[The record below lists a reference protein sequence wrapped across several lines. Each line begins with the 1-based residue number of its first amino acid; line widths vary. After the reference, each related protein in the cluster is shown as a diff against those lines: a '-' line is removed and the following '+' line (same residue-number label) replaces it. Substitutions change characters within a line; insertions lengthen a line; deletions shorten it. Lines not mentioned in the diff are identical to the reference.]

1 MVAKISLGKSIYGAL
16 SYNAEKI
23 NKEKGRVLD
32 TNKIYNDGSGNID
45 IHRAF
50 EDFKRWMPQH
60 TRAEKTMMHISLNP
74 HPDDVL
80 SEMQYTQLAH
90 EYMEKMGFSE
100 MPYLIVKHEDIDRHH
115 IHIVALRVRPDG
127 SCISD
132 KNNFYRSKEITR
144 ELERKYG
151 LHTAERQKIT
161 PDMPIK
167 KIDLA
172 GDIKRQVANTVKMVG
187 MRYKFQTIGEYNAIL
202 GLYNVRC
209 EQTDGRVNGRE
220 YHGLVYFATD
230 DSGKTIAS
238 PFKASRLGKF
248 ASRTA
253 IDGRMERAKDKIDI
267 RPTKQAISEA
277 MAESSG
283 KEDFIANLKE
293 RNIDLIL
300 RYTDAGR
307 IYGATFIDHNTE
319 TVLNGSRLGK
329 EFSANSLEKWFTA
342 GEKPVIHTS
351 EPKAQQGQTPQDTQS
366 VPDATQPQQGDNQ
379 FQSGNTQTGNTQSGS
394 PNSGQNTTGGSG
406 SGTSQSQPFS
416 QPQSR
421 TRQNNSSTYDDA
433 PTLPGLDLFQTGPG
447 FDPQEEAF
455 YREMQRRKR
464 KKRRGPKL

>member
-1 MVAKISLGKSIYGAL
+1 MVAKISLGSSLYGAIV
-16 SYNAEKI
+16 YNGEKI

-45 IHRAF
+45 IRRAF

-60 TRAEKTMMHISLNP
+60 TKAEKTMMHISLNP
-74 HPDDVL
+74 HPDDRL

-90 EYMEKMGFSE
+90 EYMEKMGFAE
-100 MPYLIVKHEDIDRHH
+100 MPYIIVKHEDIDRHH

-144 ELERKYG
+144 ELERKYN

-167 KIDLA
+167 KIDPS

-267 RPTKQAISEA
+267 RPTKQAVSEV

-283 KEDFIANLKE
+283 KDDFIAKLKE

-300 RYTDAGR
+300 RYTDTGR
-307 IYGATFIDHNTE
+307 IYGATFIDHNTG

-342 GEKPVIHTS
+342 GEKPSVI
-351 EPKAQQGQTPQDTQS
+351 PVAPDVQQE
-366 VPDATQPQQGDNQ
+366 QPQPDTRQP
-379 FQSGNTQTGNTQSGS
+379 QSDNTQSGTAD
-394 PNSGQNTTGGSG
+394 SGQSTTGGG
-406 SGTSQSQPFS
+406 SATSQNQPFS
-416 QPQSR
+416 QPQSQ
-421 TRQNNSSTYDDA
+421 TQQGNSSTYDDA

-455 YREMQRRKR
+455 YREMQRRRK